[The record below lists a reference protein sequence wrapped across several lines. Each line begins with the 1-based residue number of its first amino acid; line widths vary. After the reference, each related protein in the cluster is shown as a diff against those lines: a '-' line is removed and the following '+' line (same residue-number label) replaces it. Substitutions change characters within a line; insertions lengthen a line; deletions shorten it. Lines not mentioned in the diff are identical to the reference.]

1 MVLSQNTSTF
11 DVTLFTRV
19 LPAGPGATRNARL
32 LISVARTQWAFFR
45 SLGGRLLVE
54 DDRLDGTPVG
64 INHGG
69 IRRGNVGRCLHLRA
83 ETGRGRRKPEK
94 REGRNGG
101 SAFRKG

>member
-1 MVLSQNTSTF
+1 MVLSQNTSTC

-19 LPAGPGATRNARL
+19 LPTGPGATRNARL

-54 DDRLDGTPVG
+54 DERLDGTPVG

-69 IRRGNVGRCLHLRA
+69 IRRGNVGRFLPLISQ
-83 ETGRGRRKPEK
+83 TGKGRPQTHPPVLE
-94 REGRNGG
+94 
-101 SAFRKG
+101 A

>member
-54 DDRLDGTPVG
+54 DERLDGTPVG

-83 ETGRGRRKPEK
+83 ETGKGRRQTDQQVVEDD
-94 REGRNGG
+94 GFDFG
-101 SAFRKG
+101 